1 MLRRHFVKTASVAAF
16 AIMATR
22 KGLSAEKTPR
32 IAYGGIGIE
41 CSTYSHI
48 RARMEDFTIL
58 RGKEADENARFL
70 YLKKR
75 YDVTFMPTLVASAV
89 PGGPI
94 AKDAYDKIKAEF
106 LDRLKALLPLDG
118 LYLPMHGAM
127 FVEGMQDAEG
137 DWYESARK
145 LVGPNCLMSASYDLH
160 GNISHRIID
169 TLDMLSA
176 FRTAPHIDRE
186 ETQIRACDMLVHC
199 IKENIR
205 PTLMWAPVP
214 VLVCG
219 EKSSTTWEPGK
230 RLWAQLPELN
240 KTPGVLDVSMLV
252 GYVWADEPRSTASV
266 VVTGVNPAAEKRIAT
281 NLAQQYWDAR
291 KQFDF
296 GTEVCSLDAC
306 IDKAMNAKTQPA
318 ILADSGDNPTGG
330 GNSDQATVL
339 EALLKAKAQNVVFA
353 GITDRPATN
362 ACYAAGVGKTIP
374 LSIGATLDP
383 LESKPVK
390 VQAKVKFL
398 LDEKNVAKREAMV
411 QIEGITLVL
420 SAYRR
425 PYHDIV
431 DFTRLG
437 LEPKSF
443 KIIVV
448 KSGYLSPEL
457 APIANPSLMA
467 LTDGA
472 INQDIVHLPKNKYRV
487 PSYPFVDDLTF
498 TPKVYTSARSKA

>member
-1 MLRRHFVKTASVAAF
+1 
-16 AIMATR
+16 
-22 KGLSAEKTPR
+22 
-32 IAYGGIGIE
+32 
-41 CSTYSHI
+41 
-48 RARMEDFTIL
+48 
-58 RGKEADENARFL
+58 
-70 YLKKR
+70 
-75 YDVTFMPTLVASAV
+75 
-89 PGGPI
+89 
-94 AKDAYDKIKAEF
+94 
-106 LDRLKALLPLDG
+106 
-118 LYLPMHGAM
+118 MHGAM

-137 DWYESARK
+137 DWYEAARK
-145 LVGPNCLMSASYDLH
+145 VVGPACLMSASYDLH

-205 PTLMWAPVP
+205 PTLIWAPIP

-266 VVTGVNPAAEKRIAT
+266 VVTGVNPAEEKKIAT
-281 NLAQQYWDAR
+281 NLAQQYWDVR

-306 IDKAMNAKTQPA
+306 VKKAMDAKTQPV

-339 EALLKAKAQNVVFA
+339 DALLKANAQNVVFA
-353 GITDRPATN
+353 GITDRLATD

-390 VQAKVKFL
+390 VQAKVRFL
-398 LDEKNVAKREAMV
+398 LNENNHAKREAVV
-411 QIEGITLVL
+411 QIEGVTLVL

-425 PYHDIV
+425 PYHDMV

-472 INQDIVHLPKNKYRV
+472 INQDIVHLPKNRYRV

-498 TPKVYTSARSKA
+498 TPKVYTSVRSKA